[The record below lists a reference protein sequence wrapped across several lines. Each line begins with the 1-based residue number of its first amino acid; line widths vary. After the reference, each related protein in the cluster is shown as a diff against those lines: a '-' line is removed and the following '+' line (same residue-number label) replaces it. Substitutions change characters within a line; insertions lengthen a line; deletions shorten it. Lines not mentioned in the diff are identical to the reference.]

1 MIASGS
7 KPSHASALTVG
18 QQVYIPAFALN
29 KINGLHVSW
38 NPRGH
43 RLTIVNRYY
52 TVPPKR
58 VSLTSLP
65 PEGTTDFSYDGVS
78 PGFNVLMVIDGRGYT
93 QGVTFP
99 SGSSTYVESV
109 SYDLGGNYHT
119 LSGVVGFDKKSLG
132 TNPVFFDITTP
143 MPDSNLT
150 ETLYSMTLGP
160 NNLADKFLINVSGVD
175 TLTLQVDYA
184 DGGSTANYQA
194 DYAHLE
200 LSR

>member
-1 MIASGS
+1 
-7 KPSHASALTVG
+7 
-18 QQVYIPAFALN
+18 
-29 KINGLHVSW
+29 
-38 NPRGH
+38 
-43 RLTIVNRYY
+43 
-52 TVPPKR
+52 
-58 VSLTSLP
+58 
-65 PEGTTDFSYDGVS
+65 
-78 PGFNVLMVIDGRGYT
+78 MVIDGRGYT

-132 TNPVFFDITTP
+132 TNPVFVDITTP

-184 DGGSTANYQA
+184 DGGSTRTMRRREPQA
-194 DYAHLE
+194 SALGRSRRISVAVGPLE
-200 LSR
+200 QAEMLRMHVEPVEPKAGPMPDRDAS